1 MAVYSKFLITLKL
14 CLNTFLPWHNNPRC
28 AHYSIPT
35 YGHGSWFLFLLCLL
49 FFQPNAT
56 HAQEHNTDQR
66 VASKN
71 GVTQPLPPSEQ
82 EKNTDR
88 EFLSKKSAILEDFKK
103 QKTALTLLA
112 KNLEAENEGLQ
123 KQVKSLSSTLL
134 VREDAL
140 LFLNL
145 TNFGISIILWFFPLL
160 VLNHFLYLF
169 FRKKDFFIRH
179 RTLLI
184 TAFAVV
190 EICFFLPLIC
200 SAQEVESP
208 PTRNQPPDPFVENL
222 QKVDRLIKMSPA
234 ERNIYIL
241 VHTSEETVTLEKV
254 DTKDPFLSPS
264 GGSVEIKSPDY
275 YYTLAALYR
284 QLGKEEMVLKN
295 LKALDALPLKPRWLK
310 QYAFI
315 YLKVLE
321 EYLDKNRL
329 ENATDAA
336 RRLIDVY
343 GAQKDVTMLI
353 DLSTFLIERKMNTS
367 AGEALKEACAVA
379 HGSDQVISLAKYL
392 LKNHRNSELA
402 AIIKQAI
409 ERTQK
414 LRNVMPLLKFCIE
427 NGLTEETSLSIN
439 RAMETSR
446 SVEDDLTLARFL
458 FEKGRKQACANVL
471 AQAREKATSLPL
483 LMEISN
489 AAKEQGF
496 LSSAIKC
503 VERAILVDRKKALD
517 YQLPPP
523 HLLDASRSLPSLK
536 SISLPTYLGILQQV
550 EKKLEKADFFYK
562 FALMEEINAIIRSY
576 GYKITGNI
584 NEFYYLKQLWTETHS
599 ENLKFLL
606 PIYAHLQENMLE
618 KERIT
623 EEKEI
628 GVLSEQVEQL
638 KKKRAELLETRDAAK
653 SRVVQVS
660 IAVSL
665 YSLRD
670 LAIVLTIIIILTGC
684 AIKGVQ
690 AAKAASDFKFFVFF
704 WKFLESIG
712 WSTCFSV
719 AGIPFGIPLVVV
731 SQLLIMIQ
739 FIQQQ
744 SKGVCS
750 WQNAIQPGQ
759 VIPEKSA

>member
-1 MAVYSKFLITLKL
+1 MPRNKMPNNRWFRKKEL
-14 CLNTFLPWHNNPRC
+14 LNP
-28 AHYSIPT
+28 S
-35 YGHGSWFLFLLCLL
+35 
-49 FFQPNAT
+49 
-56 HAQEHNTDQR
+56 
-66 VASKN
+66 
-71 GVTQPLPPSEQ
+71 PPPEQ
-82 EKNTDR
+82 EKNSDR

-103 QKTALTLLA
+103 QKEALTLQA
-112 KNLEAENEGLQ
+112 GNLKTENEGLQ
-123 KQVKSLSSTLL
+123 KQVKNLSSTIL
-134 VREDAL
+134 VREGTL
-140 LFLNL
+140 LFLDL
-145 TNFGISIILWFFPLL
+145 TNLGISIILWFFPLL

-208 PTRNQPPDPFVENL
+208 PVQNQPPDPFVENL

-241 VHTSEETVTLEKV
+241 EYTPEKTVTLEKV
-254 DTKDPFLSPS
+254 DIKDPFLLPS
-264 GGSVEIKSPDY
+264 EGSIEIKSPDY

-295 LKALDALPLKPRWLK
+295 LNALDALPLEPRWLK

-336 RRLIDVY
+336 GRLIDVY

-409 ERTQK
+409 ERTKK
-414 LRNVMPLLKFCIE
+414 LRDVMPLLEFCIE
-427 NGLTEETSLSIN
+427 NGLTEETSLAIN
-439 RAMETSR
+439 RAIETSE
-446 SVEDDLTLARFL
+446 SVEDDLALARFL
-458 FEKGRKQACANVL
+458 FEKGRKQTCANVL
-471 AQAREKATSLPL
+471 AQARERTASLPL
-483 LMEISN
+483 LLEISKV
-489 AAKEQGF
+489 AREQGF

-503 VERAILVDRKKALD
+503 IERAVLSEKQKALD
-517 YQLPPP
+517 YELPPP
-523 HLLDASRSLPSLK
+523 HLLDVSRSLPSRQP
-536 SISLPTYLGILQQV
+536 ISLPTYLGILQQV
-550 EKKLEKADFFYK
+550 EKKLENADFFYK
-562 FALMEEINAIIRSY
+562 FALMKELEAIIRSY

-584 NEFYYLKQLWTETHS
+584 NEFYYLKQLWAETRS

-606 PIYAHLQENMLE
+606 PIYAHLQENALE
-618 KERIT
+618 NERIT

-628 GVLSEQVEQL
+628 GVLSEQVAQL
-638 KKKRAELLETRDAAK
+638 KKQRIELLETRNAAK
-653 SRVVQVS
+653 SRLVQVS
-660 IAVSL
+660 IAISL
-665 YSLRD
+665 YSLRN
-670 LAIVLTIIIILTGC
+670 LVIILTIITILTGC
-684 AIKGVQ
+684 TIKGVL
-690 AAKAASDFKFFVFF
+690 AAKSAADFKFFAFF

-712 WSTCFSV
+712 WSACFSI

-750 WQNAIQPGQ
+750 WQNATQPEQ
-759 VIPEKSA
+759 VISEQSA

>member
-1 MAVYSKFLITLKL
+1 MTVYSKILIVWKL
-14 CLNTFLPWHNNPRC
+14 CLNTFLPWHDDSRS
-28 AHYSIPT
+28 AFYSTPT
-35 YGHGSWFLFLLCLL
+35 YGHGICFLFLLGL
-49 FFQPNAT
+49 FFLQPNAI
-56 HAQEHNTDQR
+56 HAQEQSIQQQAT
-66 VASKN
+66 SKT
-71 GVTQPLPPSEQ
+71 GVIQPILPPEQ
-82 EKNTDR
+82 EKNTDG

-103 QKTALTLLA
+103 QKKALTLQSG
-112 KNLEAENEGLQ
+112 NLEAENEDLQ
-123 KQVKSLSSTLL
+123 KQVNSLSSTLL
-134 VREDAL
+134 VREGTL

-145 TNFGISIILWFFPLL
+145 TNLGISIILWFFPLL

-208 PTRNQPPDPFVENL
+208 PIQNQPPDPFVENL

-241 VHTSEETVTLEKV
+241 EHTPEEMVTLEKV
-254 DTKDPFLSPS
+254 DIKDPFLVPS
-264 GGSVEIKSPDY
+264 GGSMEIKSPDY

-295 LKALDALPLKPRWLK
+295 IRALDELPLKPRWLK
-310 QYAFI
+310 QYAFV

-321 EYLDKNRL
+321 EYLDKNQL

-402 AIIKQAI
+402 AIITQAI
-409 ERTQK
+409 ERTRK
-414 LRNVMPLLKFCIE
+414 LRDVMPLLKFCIE
-427 NGLTEETSLSIN
+427 NGLTEETLLAIN
-439 RAMETSR
+439 QAMETSE
-446 SVEDDLTLARFL
+446 SVEDDLALARFL

-471 AQAREKATSLPL
+471 AQARERTTSLPL
-483 LMEISN
+483 LLEISKV
-489 AAKEQGF
+489 AREQGF

-503 VERAILVDRKKALD
+503 IERAVLSEKRKALD
-517 YQLPPP
+517 YELPPP
-523 HLLDASRSLPSLK
+523 HLLDASRSLPSQQP
-536 SISLPTYLGILQQV
+536 ISLPTYLGILQQV

-562 FALMEEINAIIRSY
+562 FALMKELEAIIRSY

-584 NEFYYLKQLWTETHS
+584 NEFYYLKQLWAETHS

-606 PIYAHLQENMLE
+606 PIYAHLQENALE

-628 GVLSEQVEQL
+628 GVLSEQVQQL
-638 KKKRAELLETRDAAK
+638 KKQRVELLETRDTAK
-653 SRVVQVS
+653 SRLVEVS
-660 IAVSL
+660 IAISL

-670 LAIVLTIIIILTGC
+670 LAIILTIIMILTGC
-684 AIKGVQ
+684 VLKGIH
-690 AAKAASDFKFFVFF
+690 AAKSAADFKFFAFF

-712 WSTCFSV
+712 WSACFSV
-719 AGIPFGIPLVVV
+719 VGIPFGIPLVVV
-731 SQLLIMIQ
+731 SQLLIIIQ

-750 WQNAIQPGQ
+750 WQNAVQPGQ
-759 VIPEKSA
+759 TISEKSA